1 MVLLSALGLG
11 VPTSRRPAV
20 RAHMLMRVI
29 PAIVRWV
36 SRMHAMTKSYDPPLT
51 INPHAAQYRVDQAI
65 RQAQLRLDA
74 AIDAK
79 RHHTSQN
86 LANEVIKEARESL
99 KKAERSRLVRIK
111 ALAQK
116 TDAPDVER

>member
-1 MVLLSALGLG
+1 
-11 VPTSRRPAV
+11 
-20 RAHMLMRVI
+20 
-29 PAIVRWV
+29 
-36 SRMHAMTKSYDPPLT
+36 MHAMTKSYDPPLT
-51 INPHAAQYRVDQAI
+51 INPHAALYRVDQAI